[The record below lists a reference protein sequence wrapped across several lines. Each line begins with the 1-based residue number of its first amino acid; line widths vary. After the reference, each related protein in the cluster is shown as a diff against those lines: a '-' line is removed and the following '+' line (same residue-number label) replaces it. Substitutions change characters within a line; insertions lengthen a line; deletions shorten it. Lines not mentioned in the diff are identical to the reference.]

1 MQRDAVY
8 LVCVARIF
16 PSDAT
21 RYTFAHIYSCMHT
34 SVEKKLFG
42 THEEPARVLDRFC
55 LSEVLS
61 SFFYITV
68 RELTAGAIQ
77 IIRQIKLL
85 SSKHAFVTIVI
96 LHRAQWKRQGSVSV
110 RRTGAGISYASG
122 YNSEIPKSMDIYCRS
137 DQTKKKERKKKERE
151 EVNERVTK
159 YIGTGYVAVC

>member
-8 LVCVARIF
+8 HVCVARIF

-21 RYTFAHIYSCMHT
+21 RYTFAHIYSRMHI

-122 YNSEIPKSMDIYCRS
+122 YNGEIPKSMDIYCRS
-137 DQTKKKERKKKERE
+137 DQTKKKERE